1 MGQPEQESREEGV
14 VSDSSRSVK
23 GFPRNREEASMARAK
38 STRRRILAEE
48 FREDLGFVGHEE
60 LSYFEFGGSHE
71 EF

>member
-1 MGQPEQESREEGV
+1 
-14 VSDSSRSVK
+14 
-23 GFPRNREEASMARAK
+23 MARAK

-48 FREDLGFVGHEE
+48 FREDLGFLGHEE